1 MKLQNNISRVK
12 IGTSS
17 FVYLLKNKNI
27 KDRQM
32 PAHMQQKVL
41 VLANVK
47 INDMWLNLTKQGFD
61 AQSFVRRYGDFKES
75 LCNNFRVPT
84 AVQTKFA
91 PIVHLF
97 TSYHWVGV
105 YISDTQNLP
114 CFEQLF
120 SRG

>member
-1 MKLQNNISRVK
+1 MKLQNNNSRVK

-47 INDMWLNLTKQGFD
+47 INDM
-61 AQSFVRRYGDFKES
+61 
-75 LCNNFRVPT
+75 
-84 AVQTKFA
+84 
-91 PIVHLF
+91 
-97 TSYHWVGV
+97 
-105 YISDTQNLP
+105 
-114 CFEQLF
+114 
-120 SRG
+120 